1 MTIRNAYDA
10 LSDRHRRFVDEY
22 LIDLNGTAAAER
34 AGYGKAGAKTRASEL
49 LARDDVKAAVAEKQA
64 KLSAAT
70 GVSAERVVG
79 ELAKL
84 GFSNMLDYIQIGED
98 GQPYTDFSGLTR
110 DQAAAIQEVVVES
123 RRDTSAAVIGEE
135 MEPQE
140 HGGALK
146 RQHAE
151 ETAGPSI
158 LKVRFKL
165 ADKKGALEALG
176 RHLGLFNERV
186 EHSGKIEIEHKL
198 SDREAARR
206 VAFLLTKATK
216 DKTDG

>member
-22 LIDLNGTAAAER
+22 MIDLNGTAAAER

-49 LARDDVKAAVAEKQA
+49 LARDDVKAAVSEKQA
-64 KLSAAT
+64 KLSQAA
-70 GVSAERVVG
+70 GVTAERVVS

-84 GFSNMLDYIQIGED
+84 GFSNMLDYIEIGED

-123 RRDTSAAVIGEE
+123 RRDTSAASVGEE
-135 MEPQE
+135 LEPQE

-146 RQHAE
+146 RQQAE
-151 ETAGPSI
+151 EGPAI

-176 RHLGLFNERV
+176 RHLGLFNDRV

-198 SDREAARR
+198 TDREAARR

-216 DKTDG
+216 EKTDG